1 MFSTMFQQDFEFYII
16 TRLVTWETRDLPSS
30 LPNWGAVKQSCLH
43 ILTPWKVRTAVSR
56 DSGCAFLNVLAGLA
70 CLVACT
76 FTWHHCQSVHC
87 CAAQTKEQLAVGGNN
102 NKGTSTSACSIAQTC
117 RPADLSSS
125 RVLIKLTLQN
135 YSYLVYTD
143 DYSMLYDFHF
153 LYYVEWLLDNWSGKH
168 QTAPSSQY
176 TIIRRKGHKAKRI
189 CVYYV
194 WDRRLWGSSGSGSA
208 SAVAVGSQAQTE
220 TC

>member
-135 YSYLVYTD
+135 YCLCCKIMVV
-143 DYSMLYDFHF
+143 DFKLFTKLAVMNF
-153 LYYVEWLLDNWSGKH
+153 LKSCFMTFIKNFLNE
-168 QTAPSSQY
+168 
-176 TIIRRKGHKAKRI
+176 
-189 CVYYV
+189 
-194 WDRRLWGSSGSGSA
+194 
-208 SAVAVGSQAQTE
+208 
-220 TC
+220 

>member
-1 MFSTMFQQDFEFYII
+1 MMFQQDFEFYII

-117 RPADLSSS
+117 RPVQFWSFNEVNITKLFLPGLYRWLFYALWFSFSLLCWMAS
-125 RVLIKLTLQN
+125 R
-135 YSYLVYTD
+135 
-143 DYSMLYDFHF
+143 
-153 LYYVEWLLDNWSGKH
+153 
-168 QTAPSSQY
+168 
-176 TIIRRKGHKAKRI
+176 
-189 CVYYV
+189 
-194 WDRRLWGSSGSGSA
+194 
-208 SAVAVGSQAQTE
+208 
-220 TC
+220 